1 MIPLD
6 KVLFCFHWKFWVCRA
21 VGDMQDTEDEAV
33 VEESDLLAKAMV
45 MSDGQGYE
53 GSVTEEQQ
61 AAAAKAAKRL
71 SLRRES
77 VLQWL
82 HQMVSAGESV
92 LGGISSFFLEGLR

>member
-1 MIPLD
+1 MIGLS
-6 KVLFCFHWKFWVCRA
+6 
-21 VGDMQDTEDEAV
+21 GMQDTEDEAV

-45 MSDGQGYE
+45 MSDGAA
-53 GSVTEEQQ
+53 SEEQQ

-92 LGGISSFFLEGLR
+92 VGGTS